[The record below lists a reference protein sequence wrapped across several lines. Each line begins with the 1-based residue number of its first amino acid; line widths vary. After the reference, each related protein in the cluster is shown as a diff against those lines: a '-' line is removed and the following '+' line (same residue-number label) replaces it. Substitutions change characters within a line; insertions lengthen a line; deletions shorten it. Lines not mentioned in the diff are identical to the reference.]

1 MQELMKKEGEDLPN
15 QIYDIVMHKLGDD
28 IKDIVLKYLAEE
40 KAHKKEI
47 QIPISIFKTILPPLE
62 ALVRYL
68 KENQKLRFS
77 EIAQK
82 LNRDDRTIWVTY
94 RNSLSKYVEFT
105 IDETIQIPLSVLADR
120 NLSVLEHVS
129 KYLKESYNYSNKKIA
144 ILLDKDESTIWTVY
158 NRAKIK
164 CQNFPSSL

>member
-1 MQELMKKEGEDLPN
+1 MPELTKQEREELPN
-15 QIYDIVMHKLGDD
+15 KIYDIVMHKLGDEVR
-28 IKDIVLKYLAEE
+28 DIVLDYLAKE
-40 KAHKKEI
+40 KASKKEL

-68 KENQKLRFS
+68 KEHLGLRFH

-94 RNSLSKYVEFT
+94 RNSLSKYVEFS
-105 IDETIQIPLSVLADR
+105 IDDTLQIPLSILADR

-129 KYLKESYNYSNKKIA
+129 KYLKENYNYSNKKIA
-144 ILLDKDESTIWTVY
+144 ALLDKDESTIWTVY
-158 NRAKIK
+158 HRAKIK
-164 CQNFPSSL
+164 CKKS